1 MKNYTALSQKHK
13 ENCEDSKIERTSRIR
28 KYVSKHNVKHIK
40 RKIKHLKE

>member
-28 KYVSKHNVKHIK
+28 KYVSKNNVKTY
-40 RKIKHLKE
+40 KEK